1 MNSGRGNI
9 TENEYRK
16 YKKGKKKIILRNQ
29 HNKK

>member
-16 YKKGKKKIILRNQ
+16 YKKGKKKNYF
-29 HNKK
+29 KKSTQ